1 MSERDEAELPATV
14 LGYALPHLVQA
25 LQPAFLRC
33 DAAGCVIEQGGAL
46 LHYGLGSLQLG
57 QPAESQ
63 LPLCAG
69 LLPHEGPALTLA
81 AVHLDNGRCADLHI
95 FSDGR
100 DSWVILLDSSR
111 EHAQKQA
118 MQQKGNELSLRS
130 ERQAIVLDAYLG
142 KSVAESV
149 LAGRWGRGHISER
162 REVTVLFADI
172 RNFTPFSE
180 QSSPE
185 QVFRTLNQY
194 LPLMLEPIELHG
206 GIVEHVA
213 GDAIM
218 AVFGME
224 CEPTRAA
231 QQAVQAG
238 VVIQRATQEQ
248 NRQRIVDGQP
258 SLGIGVG
265 IASGPVAL
273 GIIGTHARRGFAAIG
288 HHVNLAARLQGQAQ
302 AGEIVLDAR
311 THRLCQESAQ
321 EPSGSDAAWPT
332 FSPRLV
338 SLKGVR
344 ENQQIY
350 VAFVP

>member
-1 MSERDEAELPATV
+1 MSPGSEEELPEAI
-14 LGYALPHLVQA
+14 LAFALPHFVQA
-25 LQPAFLRC
+25 LKPAYLRC
-33 DAAGCVIEQGGAL
+33 DRVGHVLQRGGAL
-46 LHYGLGSLQLG
+46 AHYELQQLVPG
-57 QPAESQ
+57 QLAEQ
-63 LPLCAG
+63 TLPWLMG
-69 LLPHEGPALTLA
+69 LLPHEGPPQTLSAL
-81 AVHLDNGRCADLHI
+81 HLDNGRCVDLHL
-95 FSDGR
+95 FSDGD
-100 DSWVILLDSSR
+100 DSWVVLLDSSR

-142 KSVAESV
+142 KSVAEQV
-149 LAGRWGRGHISER
+149 LAGRWGRVDASER

-172 RNFTPFSE
+172 RGFTPYSE

-194 LPLMLEPIELHG
+194 LPLMLEPIESHG

-218 AVFGME
+218 AVFGMD
-224 CEPTRAA
+224 CEPALAA
-231 QQAVQAG
+231 LQAVQAG
-238 VVIQRATQEQ
+238 VMIQRATQGR
-248 NRQRIVDGQP
+248 NRQLITEGLP

-302 AGEIVLDAR
+302 AGEIVLDER
-311 THRLCQESAQ
+311 THRLWQGSA
-321 EPSGSDAAWPT
+321 PDAAGDAAAWPA

-344 ENQQIY
+344 DNQQVY
-350 VAFVP
+350 VALVP